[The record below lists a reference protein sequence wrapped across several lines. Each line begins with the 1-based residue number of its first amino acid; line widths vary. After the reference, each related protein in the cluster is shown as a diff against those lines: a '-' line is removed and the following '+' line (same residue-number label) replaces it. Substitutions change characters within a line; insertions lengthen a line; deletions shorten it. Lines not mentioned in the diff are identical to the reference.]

1 MTTKISKKAFELALI
16 FGFICS
22 VFWSMA
28 SFDASCEELRD
39 NVLRLHIIA
48 NSDSQAD
55 QELKLKIRDAVLAQ
69 SDALFEESANLNSA
83 LEKAEE
89 NLLVYE
95 KIANRVIAEE
105 GLNYKATAKIGKTFF
120 ETREYDDFT
129 LPAGEYDALILEIG
143 EARGK
148 NWWCVIFPSV
158 CVPTQKADLKDSVG
172 QKSAKIAE
180 NPRPYKIRFKSVEI
194 YEKIKRKLK

>member
-1 MTTKISKKAFELALI
+1 MTTKISKRAFEWALI

-89 NLLVYE
+89 NLAVYE
-95 KIANRVIAEE
+95 KIVNRVIAEE
-105 GLNYKATAKIGKTFF
+105 GLNYRATAKIGKTFF

-129 LPAGEYDALILEIG
+129 LPAGEYDALIVEIG

-180 NPRPYKIRFKSVEI
+180 NPKPYKIRFKSVEI
-194 YEKIKRKLK
+194 YEKIKQKLK